1 MAEGCRKL
9 QDEEVR
15 NLCSSLDIIRE
26 MKLRRM
32 RWAAHMRV
40 YPKSSGLAVWSK
52 NCKWYSFL
60 PLSAVVSLFCESV

>member
-32 RWAAHMRV
+32 RWAAHITLRGSTAIHT
-40 YPKSSGLAVWSK
+40 K
-52 NCKWYSFL
+52 F
-60 PLSAVVSLFCESV
+60 